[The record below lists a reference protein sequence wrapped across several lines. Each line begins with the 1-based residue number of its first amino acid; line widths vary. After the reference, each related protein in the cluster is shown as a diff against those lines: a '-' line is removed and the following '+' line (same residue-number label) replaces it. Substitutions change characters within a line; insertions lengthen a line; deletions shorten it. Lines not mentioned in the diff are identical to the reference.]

1 MIRFAKHSGID
12 YIVIDSSFEINGI
25 KAPLQVQIRLEGIND
40 KDKITLYKASSVA
53 FNRNINLTKPKP
65 VEPTKAWWKIW

>member
-1 MIRFAKHSGID
+1 MIRFAKHGGID

-40 KDKITLYKASSVA
+40 QDRITLYKASAIA
-53 FNRNINLTKPKP
+53 FNRNINLTKPKSTK
-65 VEPTKAWWKIW
+65 PTKAWWRIW